1 MKSSGLSSSPFF
13 FFFLISKALNAYRL
27 IKASTRPQLFIFFF
41 FFFCRHTSAAA
52 RWKTSSGKR
61 GYESYDRGVLFEHFT
76 LQKFSTV
83 TYQPIIFA
91 DDVVKRRERGT
102 PYWFQKVIKDKR
114 RWLQEIAAKNRLLS
128 LRRDESSSNFRE
140 KKKKSQFFICLLH
153 VGHEMSKCL
162 LDWYI
167 SMDFR
172 GHFLTFTRRLRVE
185 RWQEMWRQEGGKWW
199 HGFFSRF

>member
-91 DDVVKRRERGT
+91 DDVVKWRERGT

-128 LRRDESSSNFRE
+128 LRRDEISSNFRE
-140 KKKKSQFFICLLH
+140 KKPVFHMSAPRWTRNVKVFI
-153 VGHEMSKCL
+153 
-162 LDWYI
+162 
-167 SMDFR
+167 
-172 GHFLTFTRRLRVE
+172 RLIYF
-185 RWQEMWRQEGGKWW
+185 
-199 HGFFSRF
+199 HGFSGAFFNLYSTAESRKMTGNVATGRWKMMTWLLGSSW